1 MNETISLTSIADC
14 SVKLTRNG
22 EPNNLFLHLAM
33 DGHCQKKWII
43 VSSLRQWLVSMNTV
57 VEMMSRSSSSNWFVR
72 LPSIKG
78 QVSPVMEQNSSLTQD
93 RLASRKNFRTIV
105 NLKEASGISRQLRKE
120 CTISGE
126 LVGSTVSQNVTV
138 PGYLDQ
144 SDTEAPRKK
153 VETAAPFPKDPGII
167 HKICQRS

>member
-1 MNETISLTSIADC
+1 MI
-14 SVKLTRNG
+14 
-22 EPNNLFLHLAM
+22 
-33 DGHCQKKWII
+33 
-43 VSSLRQWLVSMNTV
+43 
-57 VEMMSRSSSSNWFVR
+57 SRSNPSNWFVS
-72 LPSIKG
+72 LLSIKS
-78 QVSPVMEQNSSLTQD
+78 QVSLAVQQDSSLNQD